1 MAVFGMPMGMEW
13 IIILVVVLLLFGP
26 KQLPKLMKSF
36 GKSAKALR
44 EGLEGK
50 TDDESE
56 EGGDT
61 GPKKAKKTDASGED
75 DEEEE

>member
-13 IIILVVVLLLFGP
+13 VIILVVVLLLFGP

-50 TDDESE
+50 IDEE
-56 EGGDT
+56 DEAKEGE
-61 GPKKAKKTDASGED
+61 PKKAKKPAAASEED